1 MKHIYGYIS
10 MASFAFLGAL
20 ALAEAAATATIVVYT
35 AVEPLTVEAAEIEE
49 VIATSTVNA
58 EKLAAYLESKGAP
71 ELAAYAAEIMEL
83 PRWKEALAITAK
95 ETTFCRY
102 GVGASRN
109 NCGGI
114 RSFIEGRGFK
124 IYETKFDSVWD
135 VSYLLQKPR
144 YINRSIADMNGIYCV
159 DEAAGGGP
167 CPNWTETIEAFIA
180 EIEEVVK

>member
-1 MKHIYGYIS
+1 MIAIALMS
-10 MASFAFLGAL
+10 AL
-20 ALAEAAATATIVVYT
+20 AFAEVAATTSIVAYT
-35 AVEPLTVEAAEIEE
+35 AVEPVTAEAAEVEE

-58 EKLAAYLESKGAP
+58 EKLAAYLERKGAP

-109 NCGGI
+109 NCGAI
-114 RSFIEGRGFK
+114 RSSIEGRGFK

-144 YINRSIADMNGIYCV
+144 YINRSIAEMNGIYCV
-159 DEAAGGGP
+159 NEAAGGGK
-167 CPNWTETIEAFIA
+167 CPNWTETIEAMIA
-180 EIEEVVK
+180 EIELAIQ